1 MPKPL
6 AGLNP
11 SVLRWA
17 RESQGYSIG
26 DVAAKF
32 KKRPEEVEAWE
43 SEDKESSP
51 TYVQLERL
59 AYKIYK
65 RPVAVFFFP
74 SPPSEPDLKQ
84 EFRTLPE
91 FEIDNLSPD
100 TRYHLRLARALQLSL
115 EELNQG
121 SNQSEHKIFD
131 EVEIALEKPR
141 EAAGAIRDFLGVTL
155 TMQRSWASNDEALK
169 MWRSAVED
177 KGVFVFKN
185 SFKQEEISGFSI
197 TDKEFPVIYLN
208 NSTAKARQIFSLF
221 HELCHV
227 ILHTNSIS
235 KFDES
240 HYDSLAD
247 AERSLEQYCNRVAAE
262 ILIPAGDFNDQIA
275 GVSNFGDDEVSALA
289 SRYRV
294 SREAVLRRVMDIGL
308 VSRDYYLTKAKEWMD
323 AASGG
328 SRPGGNYYA
337 TRATY
342 LGQAYL
348 SLVFAR
354 LYQGRISRDETADYL
369 GVKSKNLPGLEELA
383 VGVAQ

>member
-1 MPKPL
+1 MAKPL

-11 SVLRWA
+11 LILRWA
-17 RESQGYSIG
+17 RESQGYTVG

-32 KKRPEEVEAWE
+32 KKDPDEIEAWE
-43 SEDKESSP
+43 SEDADASP

-59 AYKIYK
+59 AYEIYK
-65 RPVAVFFFP
+65 RPVAAFYLP
-74 SPPSEPDLKQ
+74 RPPSEPDLKE
-84 EFRTLPE
+84 EFRTLPD
-91 FEIDNLSPD
+91 FELDDLWPD
-100 TRYHLRLARALQLSL
+100 TRYHLRLARAMQLSL
-115 EELNQG
+115 NELNQG
-121 SNQSEHKIFD
+121 SNQTEHKIFD
-131 EVEIALEKPR
+131 EVEIALDRPV
-141 EAAGAIRDFLGVTL
+141 EAASAIRNFLGVSL
-155 TMQRSWASNDEALK
+155 TTQRNWPSNDEALK
-169 MWRSAVED
+169 SWRSAVEEN
-177 KGVFVFKN
+177 GVFVFKN

-197 TDKEFPVIYLN
+197 TDREFPVIYIN

-240 HYDSLAD
+240 HYEPLAD

-262 ILIPAGDFNDQIA
+262 LLIPAGDFNDQIS
-275 GVSNFGDDEVSALA
+275 GVSNFGDDEVSTLA
-289 SRYRV
+289 NRYRV
-294 SREAVLRRVMDIGL
+294 SREAVLRRVMDLGL
-308 VSRDYYLTKAKEWMD
+308 VSREYYLAKAKEWID
-323 AASGG
+323 AARGW

-348 SLVFAR
+348 NLVFTR

-369 GVKSKNLPGLEELA
+369 GVKSKNLAGLEELA
-383 VGVAQ
+383 VGGAQ